1 MPHKKPIKFVIRT
14 TITLDQISDQ
24 ELIEFLESSE
34 SKAYAI
40 AELMRFGFDHYK
52 ELTNEG
58 HNDQ

>member
-14 TITLDQISDQ
+14 TITLDQINDQ

-52 ELTNEG
+52 ELPNEG